1 MTIKTSLQPNQNSSA
16 FKRVKGNR
24 KYFSQLL
31 KGLMAKH
38 NQEIKDLLAPVL
50 HLYEGTSPLD
60 NYQNGISKISNWR
73 VGKTLPSN
81 LELKALQDFYAKQG
95 DHLTYFAMLYPDPL
109 SSYLNRFFRD
119 LQRAIEHEFFTIQR
133 EKSSSYRLLDQ
144 KFKSKDIRLLAT
156 RFDDLFSQDFSY
168 MKATVSEYETD
179 PETDQPLSEEELTN
193 FFKEHILNK
202 PRFSDGFDRYLVTQT
217 FYSFKT
223 LSNSLGSL
231 INEHLLAYIGEL
243 ITAANSHIQ
252 NELSQ
257 LYRNT
262 AQHSPLY
269 DLTQRDYL
277 DVHSGNSKADV
288 LQHKINQATMDFLS
302 QLEAFNQERIGS
314 NID

>member
-1 MTIKTSLQPNQNSSA
+1 
-16 FKRVKGNR
+16 
-24 KYFSQLL
+24 
-31 KGLMAKH
+31 MAKH
-38 NQEIKDLLAPVL
+38 GQEIKDLLAPVL
-50 HLYEGTSPLD
+50 GLYEGTSPSD
-60 NYQNGISKISNWR
+60 SYQNGISKISNWR

-81 LELKALQDFYAKQG
+81 LELKALRDFYTKQG

-109 SSYLNRFFRD
+109 SSYLQRFFQD
-119 LQRAIEHEFFTIQR
+119 LHRAIEHEFFTIQR
-133 EKSSSYRLLDQ
+133 EKSSSYWLLDQ
-144 KFKSKDIRLLAT
+144 KFKPKDIRLLAMK
-156 RFDDLFSQDFSY
+156 FDDLFSQDFSY

-179 PETDQPLSEEELTN
+179 PETNQSLSEEELTN

-202 PRFSDGFDRYLVTQT
+202 PRFSDDFDHYLVAQT

-223 LSNSLGSL
+223 LSSSLGSL

-243 ITAANSHIQ
+243 IMAANSHIQ

-277 DVHSGNSKADV
+277 DDHSDDSKADA
-288 LQHKINQATMDFLS
+288 LQQKINKATQAFLS
-302 QLEAFNQERIGS
+302 QLEDFNKERIGLHI
-314 NID
+314 N